1 MTDSPRPGSARIAG
15 ALPGRSDEQPQP
27 RPDTPP
33 EPPGPVEGD
42 SGRSGG
48 GGPPK
53 PPNPAPSSET
63 EAVGSPQI
71 DEDAAPRGTGTPGFV
86 ACGCQRPGCHAVFDG
101 PPGSTACPSCAA
113 APEGAA
119 VKAWTHAPGP
129 DGGTRCGKGSGGR
142 DVLARAGEA
151 TCPDCR
157 ASLDP
162 DGPAPA
168 PRQPEPDTSESGPDP
183 EDVDAPKVWRPA
195 PEPVRAQ
202 TRLDSL
208 LPVVQVQSVSEP
220 PEREAGRLA
229 FGGLIE
235 GRADP
240 GGQLPLLPAPEGPR
254 VPLLELADVRGGP
267 IMARGRGAP
276 LDLRLFVG
284 AVLWTP
290 HHARATRGR
299 LAVTVRELK
308 NFLYPNGWTRAR
320 HWPAIQEA
328 LLRARDYMIPGI
340 FPSERGNVHG
350 WLPFRL
356 AGGIGDGAE
365 LDDVVL
371 IDVELPPGSAHGPV
385 IDRRELAGL
394 GVDSAPRFRAYIA
407 AHSVAWFPGKT
418 RIPHP
423 RNRRL
428 KLWSGDPGKY
438 PILTAEDRRRLAFGE
453 GDRSHR
459 TRAEQEAPWT
469 DLPGVEIVTRTA
481 TTQDGKRG
489 WLIVPRDA
497 ARRIKGDG

>member
-1 MTDSPRPGSARIAG
+1 MNDSPRSGKPPPAG
-15 ALPGRSDEQPQP
+15 ALPGGSDEAPTTGP
-27 RPDTPP
+27 SAPP
-33 EPPGPVEGD
+33 ESPKLLDGQETPFTDGSP
-42 SGRSGG
+42 S
-48 GGPPK
+48 K
-53 PPNPAPSSET
+53 PPDPAPSSET
-63 EAVGSPQI
+63 EAVGSPRI

-86 ACGCQRPGCHAVFDG
+86 VCGCQRAGCGAVFDG
-101 PPGSTACPSCAA
+101 APGSSVCPACAA
-113 APEGAA
+113 RSPATAGP
-119 VKAWTHAPGP
+119 WTHAPDP
-129 DGGTRCGKGSGGR
+129 DGGTRCGKGSEGR

-151 TCPDCR
+151 TCPNCR
-157 ASLDP
+157 AAIDP
-162 DGPAPA
+162 DGTAPA
-168 PRQPEPDTSESGPDP
+168 PRQPDVSESGPSP
-183 EDVDAPKVWRPA
+183 EDLDEVRSMLDAYFRELVENGPYLGYADPDVRGVDAPKVWRPA
-195 PEPVRAQ
+195 PDPVTAWRAMRDVMAARGMPPDVLPPEPVPAE
-202 TRLDSL
+202 TRRDSL
-208 LPVVQVQSVSEP
+208 LPVVQSVSEP

-299 LAVTVRELK
+299 LAVTVRELRD
-308 NFLYPNGWTRAR
+308 FLYPHGWKRAR
-320 HWPAIQEA
+320 DWPAIQGA
-328 LLRARDYMIPGI
+328 LLKARDFMIPGI

-371 IDVELPPGSAHGPV
+371 IDVELPPESAHGPV
-385 IDRRELAGL
+385 IDRAELAGL
-394 GVDSAPRFRAYIA
+394 GVHSAPRFRAYIA

-423 RNRRL
+423 RNQRL
-428 KLWSGDPGKY
+428 KLWSGDPAS
-438 PILTAEDRRRLAFGE
+438 I
-453 GDRSHR
+453 RS
-459 TRAEQEAPWT
+459 
-469 DLPGVEIVTRTA
+469 
-481 TTQDGKRG
+481 
-489 WLIVPRDA
+489 
-497 ARRIKGDG
+497 